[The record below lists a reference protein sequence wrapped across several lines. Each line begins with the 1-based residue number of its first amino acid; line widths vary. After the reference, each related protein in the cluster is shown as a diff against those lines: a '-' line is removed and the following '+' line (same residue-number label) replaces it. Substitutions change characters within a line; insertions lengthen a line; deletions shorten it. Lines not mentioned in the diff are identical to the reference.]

1 MSVSP
6 LLLLHISGGTIG
18 LLSGAAA
25 VCFRKGSRR
34 HGIAGN
40 VFVISML
47 TLAASGILL
56 AILKHKTGDT
66 VGGALTLYLVATAWM
81 TARRREE
88 RTDPFDWGALL
99 FALGLVTLAAT
110 WAIAAATSQTGLKYG
125 YPAGAYIFLGSVALL
140 STVGDIRMLVRGG
153 VSGTQRLARHLWR
166 MCYAL
171 FIASASVFLARPHL
185 FPAFFRTIGLL
196 YVLTLLPLLL
206 MVFWLVRVRFA
217 KTYSAKPMPPRAGEA
232 YSLPT

>member
-66 VGGALTLYLVATAWM
+66 VGGALTLYLDAPENAEVADGAGLPFRHDNLPEVIEHALRM
-81 TARRREE
+81 SEAERESWRAKAME
-88 RTDPFDWGALL
+88 RVRSRYSWDAVTD
-99 FALGLVTLAAT
+99 
-110 WAIAAATSQTGLKYG
+110 
-125 YPAGAYIFLGSVALL
+125 AYEK
-140 STVGDIRMLVRGG
+140 
-153 VSGTQRLARHLWR
+153 
-166 MCYAL
+166 
-171 FIASASVFLARPHL
+171 
-185 FPAFFRTIGLL
+185 
-196 YVLTLLPLLL
+196 LL
-206 MVFWLVRVRFA
+206 MGLA
-217 KTYSAKPMPPRAGEA
+217 KH
-232 YSLPT
+232 